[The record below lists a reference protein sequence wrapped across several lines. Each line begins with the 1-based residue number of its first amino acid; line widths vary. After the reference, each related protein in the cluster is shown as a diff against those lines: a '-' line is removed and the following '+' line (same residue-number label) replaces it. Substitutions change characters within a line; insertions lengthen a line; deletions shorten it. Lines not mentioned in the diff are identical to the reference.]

1 MHKKVVA
8 VLGAE
13 KDDQGKMI
21 NILPRYIPPV
31 WETPVG
37 GGWVK
42 GLEEKERVK

>member
-13 KDDQGKMI
+13 KEDQGKMI
-21 NILPRYIPPV
+21 NILPWYIPPV
-31 WETPVG
+31 WETLV

>member
-13 KDDQGKMI
+13 KEDQGKMI
-21 NILPRYIPPV
+21 NILPRYTPTV

-37 GGWVK
+37 GWVK
-42 GLEEKERVK
+42 GLQEKVHVK